1 MVVVLALLFLVIPI
15 AELYVIIQVAGSIGI
30 PETIVVVIAISLAGA
45 WLARVAGLSV
55 LNRLQR
61 TVRAG
66 KVPSA
71 ELVDGALV
79 LFAGALMITPGFL
92 SDALALFLLVPPSRA
107 LVRGLILR
115 RIRAGGGLITVV
127 ASGRRGASGAGP
139 RDSEVWDV
147 DGWEDPPDRPEL
159 ER

>member
-1 MVVVLALLFLVIPI
+1 MVVVLALLFLVVPI
-15 AELYVIIQVAGSIGI
+15 AELYLIVRVAGGIGVL
-30 PETIVVVIAISLAGA
+30 ETIGLLILISMVGA

-66 KVPSA
+66 KVPSS
-71 ELVDGALV
+71 EVVDGALV

-92 SDALALFLLVPPSRA
+92 SDALAIFLLLPPTRA
-107 LVRGLILR
+107 LVRSTILR

-127 ASGRRGASGAGP
+127 TSGRRGGP
-139 RDSEVWDV
+139 QGGDQADGVWDV
-147 DGWEDPPDRPEL
+147 DGWEEPPDRPGL
-159 ER
+159 RP